1 MEVLMEKDLK
11 EIQPALPKK
20 ENLTMMNRDDR
31 CRVHQNLTMINRN
44 GRGRVQMSPACRD
57 LPKFWRSFRT

>member
-20 ENLTMMNRDDR
+20 G
-31 CRVHQNLTMINRN
+31 NLTMIN
-44 GRGRVQMSPACRD
+44 SD
-57 LPKFWRSFRT
+57 D